1 MLLAS
6 EPLSADE
13 SLTKRR
19 IGHFLQLMKS
29 AHSSLLLKEI
39 TSKVAENRLGLKSIL
54 LSTLL
59 QMKITV
65 FTRTQPHCWIK
76 KDELWRL
83 PFCTGFDK
91 SCILNWIWNRIIS
104 INIISISSSSSN
116 SNSIIT
122 IFIM

>member
-39 TSKVAENRLGLKSIL
+39 TSKVAEYRLGLKIYSFVYA
-54 LSTLL
+54 
-59 QMKITV
+59 ITN
-65 FTRTQPHCWIK
+65 
-76 KDELWRL
+76 E
-83 PFCTGFDK
+83 
-91 SCILNWIWNRIIS
+91 N
-104 INIISISSSSSN
+104 
-116 SNSIIT
+116 
-122 IFIM
+122 